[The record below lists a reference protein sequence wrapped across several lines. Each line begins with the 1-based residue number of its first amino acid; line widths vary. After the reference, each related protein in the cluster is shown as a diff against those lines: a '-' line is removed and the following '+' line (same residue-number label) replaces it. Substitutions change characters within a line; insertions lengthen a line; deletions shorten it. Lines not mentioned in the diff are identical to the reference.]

1 MRDLRYAARQLWKSP
16 GFTLTVLVTL
26 GLCIGANT
34 AIYSVVDAVLLRAAP
49 YPHPE
54 QLGMVA
60 YTARSS
66 RGEYTGAGQN
76 GAMWEAVRDNATTVE
91 AAAFSGGGQGVNLFA
106 DGAVLFVRQGRVSA
120 GFFHVLGI
128 APLIGREFSRAED
141 TASGAPVAILSYG
154 LWQRL
159 FRGDGGAIGKAILLK
174 GEPHTVIGVMPQDFR
189 TESPADLWTPL
200 RPSRTGEGRGIN
212 YGIVARLKP
221 GVTIAAANA
230 QLDAIEQPLLVA
242 MRFREGSEVHAHL
255 TPLQTGLTSGFRN
268 SLLVMWGAVALV
280 LLIGCVNIAGLML
293 ARAATRSREVATRM
307 AIGAGRG
314 AIVRQLLTE
323 SLLLALA
330 GGALGVLVGKLALR
344 GLAAL
349 GAQGFNMWNPVEL
362 NLRVLAATLLLTLMT
377 SLLFG
382 LAPAIATTRVDLRS
396 ILVEGGRGLSGG
408 KRRWSRQALVAGEVA
423 LSVVLLVGAGLL
435 LRTFA
440 YLQGLNPGFDPRHV
454 MTAQL
459 SLQDARY
466 RKSAQVNRL
475 FDESLDRIRK
485 LPGVEAAA
493 VGLSLPYEPPLN
505 DSFRIPGGDAAAS
518 EFVSVTPGF
527 FETLRIPLLAGAYF
541 SDSDAASTPVAIVNE
556 AFRRRYLRSREAVG
570 SEIFTGKEKRRIVG
584 VVGNIQQG
592 SRLGNYGPL
601 ATMPTIYIPMS
612 QTSDAFQQLVNT
624 WFSPHWIVRTNLA
637 PDAIARAMQRE
648 MQAIDPQLPFNGFH
662 LMEEVQFRALKQ
674 QRYQAAIFSAMAGLA
689 LILAALGV
697 YGMIAHAV
705 TERTREMGIRMALG
719 ATLAQT
725 VLALIRPALQL
736 AAMGVV
742 AGAIAARFASA
753 LLGSLLWGVRTTDP
767 VTFAAVSATLLVVA
781 LGASLLPALR
791 LSQLDPAV
799 TLRSD

>member
-16 GFTLTVLVTL
+16 GFTVTVLVTL

-34 AIYSVVDAVLLRAAP
+34 AIYSVVDAVLLRAVP

-60 YTARSS
+60 FTARSS
-66 RGEYTGAGQN
+66 REEYTGAGQN

-91 AAAFSGGGQGVNLFA
+91 AASFSGGGQGVNLFA
-106 DGAVLFVRQGRVSA
+106 DGAVLFVQQERVSV

-128 APLIGREFSRAED
+128 APLMGREFSRAED
-141 TASGAPVAILSYG
+141 TAGGAQVAILSYG

-159 FRGDGGAIGKAILLK
+159 FRGDGGAVGKAILLK

-200 RPSRTGEGRGIN
+200 RPSRSGEGGGIN
-212 YGIVARLKP
+212 YAIVARLKP
-221 GVTIAAANA
+221 GATSAAANA
-230 QLDAIEQPLLVA
+230 QLDAIEHPLLVA
-242 MRFREGSEVHAHL
+242 MQFREGTEVHAHL
-255 TPLQTGLTSGFRN
+255 TPLQTGLTSGFRK

-323 SLLLALA
+323 SQLLALM
-330 GGALGVLVGKLALR
+330 GGALGIVVGKLALR

-349 GAQGFNMWNPVEL
+349 GAQGFNMWHPVEL
-362 NLRVLAATLLLTLMT
+362 NLRVLAATLLLTVLT

-382 LAPAIATTRVDLRS
+382 LAPAIATARVDLRS

-423 LSVVLLVGAGLL
+423 LSLVLLVGAGLL

-493 VGLSLPYEPPLN
+493 VGLSLPFERPLN
-505 DSFRIPGGDAAAS
+505 SGFRIPGGDSEGS

-541 SDSDAASTPVAIVNE
+541 TDSDAASAPVAIVNE
-556 AFRRRYLRSREAVG
+556 AFRRRYLRGREAVG
-570 SEIFTGKEKRRIVG
+570 SEVFTGKEKRRIVG
-584 VVGNIQQG
+584 VVGNVQQG
-592 SRLGNYGPL
+592 SGLGNFGPF
-601 ATMPTIYIPMS
+601 ATRPTIYIPMS

-624 WFSPHWIVRTNLA
+624 WFSPHWMVRTNVA
-637 PDAIARAMQRE
+637 QDAIARAMQRE
-648 MQAIDPQLPFNGFH
+648 MQTVDPQLPFNGFH
-662 LMEEVQFRALKQ
+662 SMEEVQFRALKQ
-674 QRYQAAIFSAMAGLA
+674 QRYQAAIFSAMAALA
-689 LILAALGV
+689 LILAALGL
-697 YGMIAHAV
+697 YGMITHAV

-725 VLALIRPALQL
+725 ILALVRPALQL
-736 AAMGVV
+736 AAIGIV
-742 AGAIAARFASA
+742 AGAIAARFASV

-781 LGASLLPALR
+781 LAASLLPALR
-791 LSQLDPAV
+791 LSKIDPAV
-799 TLRSD
+799 TLRAD